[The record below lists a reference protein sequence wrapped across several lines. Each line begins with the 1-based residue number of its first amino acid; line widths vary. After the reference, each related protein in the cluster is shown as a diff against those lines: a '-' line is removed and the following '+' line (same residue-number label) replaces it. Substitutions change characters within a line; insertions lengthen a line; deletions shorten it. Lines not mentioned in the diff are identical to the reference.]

1 MDSLDTYKHWHI
13 QQAHSMISWYREH
26 ICKGNCKTA
35 GASFELI
42 QQQIMSNRQEREEYL
57 NKIFCLHSEQKDR
70 CTKNETGQ

>member
-1 MDSLDTYKHWHI
+1 MEIKNKFTLS
-13 QQAHSMISWYREH
+13 SE
-26 ICKGNCKTA
+26 
-35 GASFELI
+35 I